1 MTLSVV
7 FSIQIG
13 LSPTEIVLPANLTN
27 LVLAPW
33 VRFTERH
40 PLAGSSAFAVKISIE
55 RNRNAMN
62 TKKLDGKVA
71 IVTGASKGIGTAI
84 AKHLAA
90 EGAAVVVNYSSS
102 KEGADRVVDEITK
115 QGGKA
120 VAVRANMAKKA
131 EVERLFSETKKAF
144 GRLDIL
150 VNNAGVYEFLPLE
163 KVTEEHFHK
172 HFDVNVLGLLLAI
185 KEATKYFGSEGGSV
199 INISSSASMSAPP
212 TASVYSATK
221 AAVDTITKSLAK
233 ELGPR
238 KIRVNAINPGM
249 VETEGLHA
257 GGFVGSDF
265 QKLFEA
271 QSALGRIGQPDDV
284 APAVVFLASPDAS
297 WITGETLVVSGGYR

>member
-1 MTLSVV
+1 MN
-7 FSIQIG
+7 
-13 LSPTEIVLPANLTN
+13 P
-27 LVLAPW
+27 
-33 VRFTERH
+33 
-40 PLAGSSAFAVKISIE
+40 
-55 RNRNAMN
+55 N

-71 IVTGASKGIGTAI
+71 VVTGASKGIGAGI

-90 EGAAVVVNYSSS
+90 EGVSVVVNYASS

-131 EVERLFSETKKAF
+131 EIERLFSETKKAF

-163 KVTEEHFHK
+163 KVTEEHFHR
-172 HFDVNVLGLLLAI
+172 HFDINVLGLLLAI
-185 KEATKYFGSEGGSV
+185 QEAAKYFGPEGGSV
-199 INISSSASMSAPP
+199 INISSSASASAPAS
-212 TASVYSATK
+212 ASVYSATK
-221 AAVDTITKSLAK
+221 AAVDTITKSLAQ

-257 GGFVGSDF
+257 AGFVGSEF
-265 QKLFEA
+265 QKMFES
-271 QSALGRIGQPDDV
+271 QSPLGRIGQPDDI
-284 APAVVFLASPDAS
+284 APAVVFLASPGAD
-297 WITGETLVVSGGYR
+297 WITGETLLISGGYS